1 MTGVVLSINWY
12 GGSMLITT
20 TLTSFIS
27 ADGYAEE
34 NRTEQN
40 LFVWIRQAEAEV
52 TNNKRL
58 QSRYW
63 YC

>member
-12 GGSMLITT
+12 VESILITA

-34 NRTEQN
+34 NRTEFICVDWSN
-40 LFVWIRQAEAEV
+40 W
-52 TNNKRL
+52 
-58 QSRYW
+58 SRSNYII
-63 YC
+63 